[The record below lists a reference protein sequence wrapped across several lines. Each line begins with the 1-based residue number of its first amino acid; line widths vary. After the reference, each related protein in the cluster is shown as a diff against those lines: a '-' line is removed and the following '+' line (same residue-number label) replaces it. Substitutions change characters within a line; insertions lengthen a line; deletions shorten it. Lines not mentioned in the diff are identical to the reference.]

1 MGRHETQERNTIV
14 FGNDVLPISLHSSI
28 TVDSPSV
35 SSLSRRGSA
44 RASARSIWMSLWRGK
59 RWLALA
65 PSWFRVFTRHSIS
78 KRRFWW
84 SKTSQ
89 RRTEK
94 RFTETS
100 STVNISVFKLF
111 WVQSSLP
118 TIGWQFVKKWIFF
131 KILMV
136 LPSYLMPHGTPIS
149 LLSLVCSLY
158 FPCKLICTETLDSTK
173 VFNKSLDLLRAHHL
187 HTMLWEGHR
196 Q

>member
-78 KRRFWW
+78 KRQFWW

-100 STVNISVFKLF
+100 STVNICVHTVLRAVVSPYNRLAICKKVDLL
-111 WVQSSLP
+111 QGSNGP
-118 TIGWQFVKKWIFF
+118 TI
-131 KILMV
+131 
-136 LPSYLMPHGTPIS
+136 LPNATQYSNFSSVSCLPP
-149 LLSLVCSLY
+149 LLS
-158 FPCKLICTETLDSTK
+158 
-173 VFNKSLDLLRAHHL
+173 
-187 HTMLWEGHR
+187 M
-196 Q
+196 